1 MESTEEEG
9 ERLEVTVV
17 VTIKDT
23 SVEFRGTP
31 EAVLDSLHRFL
42 EREIPN
48 LDLASRISLNYSLP
62 QLMEMFAQY
71 IRLTPE
77 GPRVI
82 NDTGKRLSDKEVI
95 ALQLV
100 AYKMMFDLRRFSTP
114 SMTLQEIQTITGL
127 KPKSVSS
134 RLSELV
140 KAGYVE
146 KEVGEQGARYRVT
159 TQGIHW
165 LSSTLASKR

>member
-1 MESTEEEG
+1 MESTEER

-62 QLMEMFAQY
+62 QLMDMFAQY

-100 AYKMMFDLRRFSTP
+100 AYKMMFDLKRFTTP
-114 SMTLQEIQTITGL
+114 SMTLQEIQAVTGL

-146 KEVGEQGARYRVT
+146 KEVGEQGTRYRVT

-165 LSSTLASKR
+165 LSNTLASKR

>member
-62 QLMEMFAQY
+62 QLME
-71 IRLTPE
+71 
-77 GPRVI
+77 
-82 NDTGKRLSDKEVI
+82 
-95 ALQLV
+95 
-100 AYKMMFDLRRFSTP
+100 
-114 SMTLQEIQTITGL
+114 
-127 KPKSVSS
+127 
-134 RLSELV
+134 
-140 KAGYVE
+140 
-146 KEVGEQGARYRVT
+146 
-159 TQGIHW
+159 
-165 LSSTLASKR
+165 

>member
-127 KPKSVSS
+127 K
-134 RLSELV
+134 
-140 KAGYVE
+140 
-146 KEVGEQGARYRVT
+146 
-159 TQGIHW
+159 
-165 LSSTLASKR
+165 

>member
-1 MESTEEEG
+1 MESTEEE
-9 ERLEVTVV
+9 RLEVTVI

-31 EAVLDSLHRFL
+31 EAVLDSVHRFL
-42 EREIPN
+42 AREVPN
-48 LDLASRISLNYSLP
+48 LDLAYRISLNYSLP
-62 QLMEMFAQY
+62 QLMDMFASY

-100 AYKMMFDLRRFSTP
+100 AYKMMFELRRFNTP
-114 SMTLQEIQTITGL
+114 SMTAQEIQSVTGL

-146 KEVGEQGARYRVT
+146 KEVGEQGARYRIT
-159 TQGIHW
+159 TQGIQW
-165 LSSTLASKR
+165 LSNTLASKR